1 LKELDKGNSEFQ
13 SGNLLA
19 AEQYFIDAH
28 EKAIDAIS
36 RDIASVSLLDSILYP
51 QNRFSE
57 AKMWIRSI
65 VSNELRKAQKI
76 YLKSVMEISVLE
88 RAPKN
93 QNWNLVDLES
103 PWSDTIDQQA
113 HYDRLLKKLMKTV
126 LTKEQRNIYS
136 TWPGPGF
143 TGFLQGIWNESSEI
157 FLSIGIQRETVAM
170 AAYDYLNYLIEEPLG
185 SEETNPFNI
194 DAPYRDEAETKILEL
209 TSQGDAWAMKE
220 LGLRFDRKGDLKEAE
235 LWWERGAALGN
246 HACMRNLGVI
256 SLKRGDKER
265 ALDWYN
271 KALAAGSKTV
281 FQPISECYPKDS
293 LEEKKW
299 LLQGAACGDPVAL
312 NNLGNRFQLKNDFQI
327 AALYYRRAAEF
338 DPGYSANLS
347 QMLCCIGLIDE
358 SRIWLERAIENKDSQ
373 AADIIA
379 NVEDLIKREDAKQ
392 QQFHKNRN
400 GHNETFIELSE
411 NSKNQTALTL
421 CKRIVSFMEEIDELN
436 DDSNIILESLENEDN
451 VEDLLAGAM
460 IARGFIEGTI
470 LISEQTLV
478 YLQATHD
485 ALSDIV
491 GSENSDDNWEE

>member
-1 LKELDKGNSEFQ
+1 
-13 SGNLLA
+13 
-19 AEQYFIDAH
+19 
-28 EKAIDAIS
+28 
-36 RDIASVSLLDSILYP
+36 
-51 QNRFSE
+51 
-57 AKMWIRSI
+57 
-65 VSNELRKAQKI
+65 
-76 YLKSVMEISVLE
+76 
-88 RAPKN
+88 
-93 QNWNLVDLES
+93 
-103 PWSDTIDQQA
+103 
-113 HYDRLLKKLMKTV
+113 
-126 LTKEQRNIYS
+126 
-136 TWPGPGF
+136 
-143 TGFLQGIWNESSEI
+143 
-157 FLSIGIQRETVAM
+157 
-170 AAYDYLNYLIEEPLG
+170 
-185 SEETNPFNI
+185 
-194 DAPYRDEAETKILEL
+194 
-209 TSQGDAWAMKE
+209 
-220 LGLRFDRKGDLKEAE
+220 
-235 LWWERGAALGN
+235 
-246 HACMRNLGVI
+246 
-256 SLKRGDKER
+256 
-265 ALDWYN
+265 
-271 KALAAGSKTV
+271 
-281 FQPISECYPKDS
+281 
-293 LEEKKW
+293 